1 VTYKAVHNSHGR
13 ELASTLFSDART
25 DRSSRLRRPP
35 PKCPFPAQRRL
46 GQHKS
51 LFSLFYSL
59 ILSRRAHSLTPV
71 VVDGSLRLSTAG
83 LAHDQSSDSVRN
95 RCCISRPRLSYR
107 AVSVNSCVRLS
118 ELAHLHDVPPT
129 CLLFSQQD
137 EGCCCGR
144 SNVLFF
150 FVLVLLRF

>member
-1 VTYKAVHNSHGR
+1 VTYKTVHNSHGR

-51 LFSLFYSL
+51 MFSLFYSL
-59 ILSRRAHSLTPV
+59 ILSRRAHSLTTAA
-71 VVDGSLRLSTAG
+71 VDDSLRPSTAC

-95 RCCISRPRLSYR
+95 RCCISRPGLSYR

-118 ELAHLHDVPPT
+118 ELAHPHDVAPT

-150 FVLVLLRF
+150 LCLCF